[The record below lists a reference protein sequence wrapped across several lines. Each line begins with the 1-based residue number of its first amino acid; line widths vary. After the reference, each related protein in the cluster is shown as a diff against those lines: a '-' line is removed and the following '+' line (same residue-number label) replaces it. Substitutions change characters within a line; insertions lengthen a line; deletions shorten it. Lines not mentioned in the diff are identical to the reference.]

1 MAIQN
6 IQAFSTDLDRF
17 VRAIDDEIANAR
29 NIVAR
34 EAIERLA
41 DASPVL
47 TGTYI
52 YNHRVSDSG
61 ASDFKV
67 TFFPREL
74 GDQSPTRR
82 AAKKAVLGAEM
93 TMREILKLA
102 GMKGSGKII
111 VVDNLTPYADEIELG
126 SSKMYAPSGVYRIV
140 LSHLETVADQLIAAM
155 PEKIF

>member
-6 IQAFSTDLDRF
+6 LQAFRTELYRF
-17 VRAIDDEIANAR
+17 TKAVDDEIVDAR
-29 NIVAR
+29 NIIAR

-67 TFFPREL
+67 TFFSRSP
-74 GDQSPTRR
+74 GDQSPDRR
-82 AAKKAVLGAEM
+82 AVKKAALGAEM
-93 TMREILKLA
+93 AMRETLKLV

-111 VVDNLTPYADEIELG
+111 VVNNLTPYADEIELG
-126 SSKMYAPSGVYRIV
+126 SSRIYAPSGVYRVV
-140 LSHLETVADQLIAAM
+140 LSHLHTVADQLLAAM
-155 PEKIF
+155 PKKIF